1 MEGHGNRGIFHGNF
15 MAYRIFDGNIMFFMD
30 FSPDWE
36 FYMGFSMI
44 FRTCCDVVKWEYHAL
59 SFFLGMIRRTEHWD
73 YL

>member
-1 MEGHGNRGIFHGNF
+1 METVGFSMGIF

-44 FRTCCDVVKWEYHAL
+44 FPDL
-59 SFFLGMIRRTEHWD
+59 L
-73 YL
+73 